1 MSSNAQIIGAILAI
15 AGLALFLFGARPTR
29 VDTRTSASVAHV
41 SETVTALK
49 GKAQSVAQDVKEA
62 VSRHVDKVSADA
74 VPDALR
80 SLVERQRQRQRQR
93 DAGGSKH

>member
-15 AGLALFLFGARPTR
+15 AGLALFLFGARQPAC
-29 VDTRTSASVAHV
+29 TRTSASVAHV

-49 GKAQSVAQDVKEA
+49 GKAQSVAQGVKEA

-80 SLVERQRQRQRQR
+80 SLVERQRQR